1 MVAHKNQESFFFRSP
16 DLCSEANAV
25 LNAAK
30 AKVAWTAIQQGLWQQ
45 RRKGTTEAK
54 VASQMNRLTCGIR
67 QLAANEGVDVVTMR
81 RQCRRLAAAGFIRII
96 EEVPQLVHHPVTGR
110 LVSRKSKGPIKPVVI
125 VVTVQPYHRKPAT
138 AEEAKARKAEEEA
151 GTAWWQSPPK
161 AWVRSAPTTGTLEV
175 QCAPTTWVRSAPTS
189 ESLKEFKTKKPPDG
203 HADGFGRP
211 QAAEGE
217 KDTAGLEAGEYS
229 LEKGDVPA
237 VEAIA
242 GTDTA
247 SEPSWG
253 YATAKAPRSFQN
265 ATGEAKRPW
274 TPKTHTQASGD
285 QWRPEGSMPVGES
298 FGSRRFYRA
307 DSQISQ
313 TDAEYAAWRQE
324 RLAAAQ
330 TAASEAAAAVLA
342 IRPTRAKMA
351 ASGCRM
357 AASTAG

>member
-45 RRKGTTEAK
+45 LRKGTTEAK
-54 VASQMNRLTCGIR
+54 VASRMNRLTCGIR

-81 RQCRRLAAAGFIRII
+81 RQCRRLAAAGFIRIL
-96 EEVPQLVHHPVTGR
+96 EEVPQLVQHPVTGR
-110 LVSRKSKGPIKPVVI
+110 LVSRKAKGPILPVVI
-125 VVTVQPYHRKPAT
+125 VVTVQPHHLKPAT
-138 AEEAKARKAEEEA
+138 VEEAKARKAEAKA
-151 GTAWWQSPPK
+151 GTAWWQL
-161 AWVRSAPTTGTLEV
+161 ALRTWVRSAPTKGTRKV
-175 QCAPTTWVRSAPTS
+175 RSAPTTWVRSAPTS
-189 ESLKEFKTKKPPDG
+189 EIFKELITEQPPDG
-203 HADGFGRP
+203 HAEGIGRP

-237 VEAIA
+237 LEAIA
-242 GTDTA
+242 GTDTDNT
-247 SEPSWG
+247 PSWG
-253 YATAKAPRSFQN
+253 YATSKAPRSIQN

-274 TPKTHTQASGD
+274 TPKAGKDDSG
-285 QWRPEGSMPVGES
+285 RPEGSMPVGES

-324 RLAAAQ
+324 RREEAKR
-330 TAASEAAAAVLA
+330 AASELVASLPA
-342 IRPTRAKMA
+342 ISPTRAKRA
-351 ASGCRM
+351 AKALRM
-357 AASTAG
+357 AAAAGV

>member
-1 MVAHKNQESFFFRSP
+1 MIAAKKPESFFFRMP

-45 RRKGTTEAK
+45 LRKGTTEAK

-110 LVSRKSKGPIKPVVI
+110 LVSRKAKGPIKPVVI
-125 VVTVQPYHRKPAT
+125 VVTVQPHHLKPAT
-138 AEEAKARKAEEEA
+138 AEEANSRKAEAKA
-151 GTAWWQSPPK
+151 GTAWWQL
-161 AWVRSAPTTGTLEV
+161 ALR
-175 QCAPTTWVRSAPTS
+175 TWVRSAPTS
-189 ESLKEFKTKKPPDG
+189 EIFKELITEQPPDG

-211 QAAEGE
+211 QAADGE
-217 KDTAGLEAGEYS
+217 KDTYGLEAVEDS

-237 VEAIA
+237 LEAIA
-242 GTDTA
+242 GPDTDTT
-247 SEPSWG
+247 PSWG
-253 YATAKAPRSFQN
+253 YATSKAPRSIQN

-274 TPKTHTQASGD
+274 TPKAGKD
-285 QWRPEGSMPVGES
+285 DLGRPEGSMPVGES

-307 DSQISQ
+307 NSQISQ

-324 RLAAAQ
+324 RREEAKR
-330 TAASEAAAAVLA
+330 AASELAASLPA
-342 IRPTRAKMA
+342 ISPTRAKRA
-351 ASGCRM
+351 AKACRM
-357 AASTAG
+357 AATAGV

>member
-45 RRKGTTEAK
+45 LRKGTTEAK

-81 RQCRRLAAAGFIRII
+81 RQCRRLAAAGFIRIL

-110 LVSRKSKGPIKPVVI
+110 LVSRRAKGPIKPVVI
-125 VVTVQPYHRKPAT
+125 VVTVQPHHLKPAT
-138 AEEAKARKAEEEA
+138 AEEANSRKAEAKA
-151 GTAWWQSPPK
+151 GTAWWQL
-161 AWVRSAPTTGTLEV
+161 ALRTWVRSAPTKGTRKV
-175 QCAPTTWVRSAPTS
+175 RGAPTTWVRSAPTS
-189 ESLKEFKTKKPPDG
+189 EIFKELITEQPPDG

-217 KDTAGLEAGEYS
+217 KDTDGLEAVEDS
-229 LEKGDVPA
+229 FEKGDVPA

-242 GTDTA
+242 GTDTDNT
-247 SEPSWG
+247 PSWG
-253 YATAKAPRSFQN
+253 YATSKAPRSTQN

-274 TPKTHTQASGD
+274 TPKAGKD
-285 QWRPEGSMPVGES
+285 DAGRPEGSMPLGES

-313 TDAEYAAWRQE
+313 TDAEYDAWRQGRRE
-324 RLAAAQ
+324 EAKR
-330 TAASEAAAAVLA
+330 AASELVASLPA
-342 IRPTRAKMA
+342 ISPTRAKRA
-351 ASGCRM
+351 AKACRM
-357 AASTAG
+357 AATAGV